1 MTRRL
6 TQKSSV
12 IALSGA
18 VVCLALAACKP
29 SYPNNPFDSLNGHN
43 MATKT
48 RARTA
53 AADAVDENN
62 ITEALAQYEKLFEG
76 RRYAG
81 EDALKYAELL
91 RRSGDADKALT
102 VASKAA
108 KLKNAPPALM
118 NEVAAAKIALGD
130 FAGGEDAAGQTLANP
145 DLTGLHAESAH
156 LMGIAVDAQGRH
168 KDAEI
173 FFRQALDKWQDDPAP
188 VMNNLG
194 LNLANQA
201 KFDEALTI
209 LRQALLLSP
218 DRAEIARNIDI
229 VSELRDKVVPKAPTK
244 IVY

>member
-1 MTRRL
+1 MTRRATKKTYRL
-6 TQKSSV
+6 AAASLL
-12 IALSGA
+12 I
-18 VVCLALAACKP
+18 CLALPACKP

-43 MATKT
+43 IASKT
-48 RARTA
+48 RARA
-53 AADAVDENN
+53 AAGHALEANDMTD
-62 ITEALAQYEKLFEG
+62 ALAQYEKIFEG

-91 RRSGDADKALT
+91 RRSGDAKKALT

-108 KLKNAPPALM
+108 KLKDAPPALL

-130 FAGGEDAAGQTLANP
+130 FAGGEDAAGQILGNA
-145 DLTGLHAESAH
+145 DLTALHPESAH

-201 KFDEALTI
+201 KFDESLTM

-229 VSELRDKVVPKAPTK
+229 VASLRDKVVPKAPTK